1 MIITIDGPSSS
12 GKSTLAKLISDH
24 FSILHIDS
32 GSIYRTI
39 TLLAIENK
47 LIIDKKVQ
55 VEKLI
60 ECLNNNVITF
70 KKNTENKFQICIN
83 NEFVESKIRSTII
96 SNNVSTVATIKEI
109 RDYVLKLQREIAQN
123 KSIVMDGRDIGSVVF
138 PNAEYKFYLD
148 ASLKNRSKRR
158 WTELKD
164 GEKNITITTVESD
177 LENRDIIDSNRVHSP
192 LVIPENSI
200 VINSDDL
207 SINQVLKKILHF
219 IK

>member
-24 FSILHIDS
+24 FSIIHIDS

-55 VEKLI
+55 VRKLI

-70 KKNTENKFQICIN
+70 KKNAENKFQICIN
-83 NEFVESKIRSTII
+83 NEFVESKIRSTTI

-109 RDYVLKLQREIAQN
+109 RDYVLKLQRKIAQN

-192 LVIPENSI
+192 LVIPENAI

>member
-24 FSILHIDS
+24 FSIIHIDS

-47 LIIDKKVQ
+47 LMIDKIVQ

-70 KKNTENKFQICIN
+70 KKNTENKFQICVN
-83 NEFVESKIRSTII
+83 NKFVESKIRSTTI

-192 LVIPENSI
+192 LVIPENAI

-207 SINQVLKKILHF
+207 SINQVFKKILHF

>member
-24 FSILHIDS
+24 FSIIHIDS

-70 KKNTENKFQICIN
+70 KKNAENKFQICIN

-192 LVIPENSI
+192 LVIPENAI

>member
-12 GKSTLAKLISDH
+12 GKSTLAKLISEH
-24 FSILHIDS
+24 FSIIHIDS

-70 KKNTENKFQICIN
+70 KKNVENKFQICVN
-83 NEFVESKIRSTII
+83 NEFVESKIRSTTI
-96 SNNVSTVATIKEI
+96 SNNVSAVATIKEI

-138 PNAEYKFYLD
+138 PNADYKFYLD

-192 LVIPENSI
+192 LVIPENAI

>member
-24 FSILHIDS
+24 FSIIHIDS

-83 NEFVESKIRSTII
+83 NEFVESKIRSTTI

-177 LENRDIIDSNRVHSP
+177 LENRDIIDSNRAHSP
-192 LVIPENSI
+192 LVIPENAI

>member
-24 FSILHIDS
+24 FSIIHIDS

-39 TLLAIENK
+39 TLLAIQNK

-60 ECLNNNVITF
+60 ECLNNNIITF
-70 KKNTENKFQICIN
+70 KKNAENKFQICIN
-83 NEFVESKIRSTII
+83 NEFVESKIRSTTI

-158 WTELKD
+158 WRELKD

-192 LVIPENSI
+192 LVIPKNAI

>member
-24 FSILHIDS
+24 FSIIHIDS

-47 LIIDKKVQ
+47 LITDKKVQ

-70 KKNTENKFQICIN
+70 KKNAENKFQICIN
-83 NEFVESKIRSTII
+83 NEFVESKIRSTTI

-177 LENRDIIDSNRVHSP
+177 LENRDIIDSSRVHSP
-192 LVIPENSI
+192 LVIPENAI

>member
-24 FSILHIDS
+24 FSIIHIDS

-70 KKNTENKFQICIN
+70 KKNAENKFQICIN
-83 NEFVESKIRSTII
+83 NEFVDSKIRSTTI

>member
-1 MIITIDGPSSS
+1 M
-12 GKSTLAKLISDH
+12 
-24 FSILHIDS
+24 
-32 GSIYRTI
+32 
-39 TLLAIENK
+39 
-47 LIIDKKVQ
+47 
-55 VEKLI
+55 
-60 ECLNNNVITF
+60 NNNVITF
-70 KKNTENKFQICIN
+70 KKNAENKFQICIN
-83 NEFVESKIRSTII
+83 NEFVESKIRSTTI

>member
-12 GKSTLAKLISDH
+12 GKSTLAKLISDY
-24 FSILHIDS
+24 FSIIHIDS

-70 KKNTENKFQICIN
+70 KKNAENKFQICIN
-83 NEFVESKIRSTII
+83 NEFVESKIRSTTI

-158 WTELKD
+158 WRELKD

-192 LVIPENSI
+192 LVIPENAI

>member
-24 FSILHIDS
+24 FSIIHIDS

-70 KKNTENKFQICIN
+70 KKNAENKFQICIN
-83 NEFVESKIRSTII
+83 NEFVESKIRSTTI

-192 LVIPENSI
+192 LVIPENVI

>member
-24 FSILHIDS
+24 FSIIHIDS

-39 TLLAIENK
+39 THLAIENK
-47 LIIDKKVQ
+47 LIKDKEVQ
-55 VEKLI
+55 LEKLI
-60 ECLNNNVITF
+60 KCLNNNIITF
-70 KKNTENKFQICIN
+70 KRNDTNKFQICLN
-83 NEFVESKIRSTII
+83 NEFVESKIRTTII

-109 RDYVLKLQREIAQN
+109 RNYVLKLQREIAVN

-138 PNAEYKFYLD
+138 PNAEYKFYLC

-158 WTELKD
+158 WKELKD
-164 GEKNITITTVESD
+164 DEKNITITTVESD
-177 LENRDIIDSNRVHSP
+177 LENRDIIDSEREHSP
-192 LVIPENSI
+192 LIIPENAI

-207 SINQVLKKILHF
+207 SISQVFKKILHF

>member
-24 FSILHIDS
+24 FSIIHIDS

-70 KKNTENKFQICIN
+70 KKNAENKFQICIN
-83 NEFVESKIRSTII
+83 NEFVESKIRSTTI

-192 LVIPENSI
+192 LVIPENAI

-207 SINQVLKKILHF
+207 SINQVLKKILQF

>member
-24 FSILHIDS
+24 FSIIHIDS

-70 KKNTENKFQICIN
+70 KKNAENKFQICIN
-83 NEFVESKIRSTII
+83 NEFVESKIRSTTI

-158 WTELKD
+158 WKELKD
-164 GEKNITITTVESD
+164 DEKSLTISTVESD

-192 LVIPENSI
+192 LVIPENAI

>member
-24 FSILHIDS
+24 FSIIHIDS

-70 KKNTENKFQICIN
+70 KKNAENKFQICIN
-83 NEFVESKIRSTII
+83 NEFVESKIRSTTI

-164 GEKNITITTVESD
+164 DEKNITITTVESD

-192 LVIPENSI
+192 LVIPENAI

>member
-24 FSILHIDS
+24 FSIIHIDS

-70 KKNTENKFQICIN
+70 KKDAENKFQICIN
-83 NEFVESKIRSTII
+83 NEFVESKIRSTTI

-192 LVIPENSI
+192 LVIPENAI

>member
-24 FSILHIDS
+24 FSIIHIDS

-83 NEFVESKIRSTII
+83 NEFVESKIRSTTI

>member
-24 FSILHIDS
+24 FSIIHIDS

-47 LIIDKKVQ
+47 LIIDRKVQ

-70 KKNTENKFQICIN
+70 KKNAENKFQICIN
-83 NEFVESKIRSTII
+83 NEFVESKIRSTTI

-192 LVIPENSI
+192 LVIPENAI

>member
-12 GKSTLAKLISDH
+12 RKSTLAKLISDH
-24 FSILHIDS
+24 FSIIHIDS

-70 KKNTENKFQICIN
+70 KKNAENKFQICIN
-83 NEFVESKIRSTII
+83 NEFVESKIRSTTI

-192 LVIPENSI
+192 LVIPENAI

>member
-24 FSILHIDS
+24 FSIIHIDS

-70 KKNTENKFQICIN
+70 KKNAENKFQICIN
-83 NEFVESKIRSTII
+83 NEFVESKIRSTTI

-158 WTELKD
+158 WRELKD

-192 LVIPENSI
+192 LVIPENAI

>member
-24 FSILHIDS
+24 FSIIHIDS

-70 KKNTENKFQICIN
+70 KKNAENKFQICIN
-83 NEFVESKIRSTII
+83 NEFVESKIRSTTI

-109 RDYVLKLQREIAQN
+109 RDYVLKLQTEIAQN

-138 PNAEYKFYLD
+138 PNAKYKFYLD

-192 LVIPENSI
+192 LVIPENAI

>member
-24 FSILHIDS
+24 FSIIHIDS

-70 KKNTENKFQICIN
+70 KKNAENKFQICIN
-83 NEFVESKIRSTII
+83 NEFVESKIRNTII
-96 SNNVSTVATIKEI
+96 SNNVSTIATIKEI

-164 GEKNITITTVESD
+164 GEKNITINTVESD

-192 LVIPENSI
+192 LVIPENAI

-207 SINQVLKKILHF
+207 SINEVLKKILQF

>member
-24 FSILHIDS
+24 FSIIHIDS

-47 LIIDKKVQ
+47 LIINKKVE

-70 KKNTENKFQICIN
+70 KKNAENKFQICIN
-83 NEFVESKIRSTII
+83 NEFVESKIRSTTI

-192 LVIPENSI
+192 LVIPENAI

>member
-24 FSILHIDS
+24 FSIIHIDS

-70 KKNTENKFQICIN
+70 KKNAENKFQICIN
-83 NEFVESKIRSTII
+83 NEFVESKIRSTTI

-164 GEKNITITTVESD
+164 GEKNITINTVESD
-177 LENRDIIDSNRVHSP
+177 LENRDIIDSNRAHSP
-192 LVIPENSI
+192 LVIPENAI

>member
-24 FSILHIDS
+24 FSIIHIDS

-70 KKNTENKFQICIN
+70 KKNAENKFQICIN
-83 NEFVESKIRSTII
+83 NEFVESKIRNTII
-96 SNNVSTVATIKEI
+96 SNNVSTIATIKEI

-123 KSIVMDGRDIGSVVF
+123 KSIIMDGRDIGSVVF

-164 GEKNITITTVESD
+164 GEKNITINTVESD
-177 LENRDIIDSNRVHSP
+177 LENRDIIDSNRAHSP
-192 LVIPENSI
+192 LVIPENAI

-207 SINQVLKKILHF
+207 SINEVLKKILQF

>member
-24 FSILHIDS
+24 FSIIHIDS

-47 LIIDKKVQ
+47 LMIDKIVQ

-83 NEFVESKIRSTII
+83 NEFVESKIRSTTI

-192 LVIPENSI
+192 LVIPENAI

-207 SINQVLKKILHF
+207 SINQVFKKILHF

>member
-24 FSILHIDS
+24 FSIIHIDS

-70 KKNTENKFQICIN
+70 KKNAENKFQICIN

-164 GEKNITITTVESD
+164 GEKNITITTVKSD

-192 LVIPENSI
+192 LVIPKNAI

>member
-24 FSILHIDS
+24 FSIIHIDS

-70 KKNTENKFQICIN
+70 KKNAENKFQICIN
-83 NEFVESKIRSTII
+83 NEFVESKIRSTTI

-164 GEKNITITTVESD
+164 GEKNITIATVESD
-177 LENRDIIDSNRVHSP
+177 LENRDIIDSNRAHSP
-192 LVIPENSI
+192 LVIPENAI

>member
-24 FSILHIDS
+24 FSIIHIDS

-39 TLLAIENK
+39 TLLAIENN

-55 VEKLI
+55 VKKLI
-60 ECLNNNVITF
+60 DCLINNVITF
-70 KKNTENKFQICIN
+70 KKNAENKFQICIN
-83 NEFVESKIRSTII
+83 NEFIESKIRSTRI

-109 RDYVLKLQREIAQN
+109 RDYVLKLQRDIALN

-164 GEKNITITTVESD
+164 DEKNITISTVESD
-177 LENRDIIDSNRVHSP
+177 LENRDIVDSNRLHSP
-192 LVIPENSI
+192 LVIPENAI

-207 SINQVLKKILHF
+207 SINQVFKKILHF

>member
-24 FSILHIDS
+24 FSIIHIDS

-39 TLLAIENK
+39 THLAIENK
-47 LIIDKKVQ
+47 LIIDKEVQ
-55 VEKLI
+55 LEKLI
-60 ECLNNNVITF
+60 KCLNNNIITF
-70 KKNTENKFQICIN
+70 KRNDTNKFQICLN
-83 NEFVESKIRSTII
+83 NEFVESKIRTTII

-109 RDYVLKLQREIAQN
+109 RNYVLKLQREIAVN

-138 PNAEYKFYLD
+138 PNAEYKFYLC

-158 WTELKD
+158 WKELKD
-164 GEKNITITTVESD
+164 DEKNITITTVESD
-177 LENRDIIDSNRVHSP
+177 LENRDIIDSEREHSP
-192 LVIPENSI
+192 LIIPENAI

-207 SINQVLKKILHF
+207 SISQVFKKILHF

>member
-24 FSILHIDS
+24 FSIIHIDS

-47 LIIDKKVQ
+47 LITDKKVQ

-60 ECLNNNVITF
+60 ECLSNNVITF
-70 KKNTENKFQICIN
+70 KKNAENKFQICVN
-83 NEFVESKIRSTII
+83 NEFVESKIRSTTI

-138 PNAEYKFYLD
+138 PNAEYNFYLD

-192 LVIPENSI
+192 LVIPENAI

-207 SINQVLKKILHF
+207 SINQVFKKILHF

>member
-12 GKSTLAKLISDH
+12 GKSTIAKLISDH
-24 FSILHIDS
+24 FSIIHIDS

-47 LIIDKKVQ
+47 LIIDKIVQ

-70 KKNTENKFQICIN
+70 KKNTENKFQICVN
-83 NEFVESKIRSTII
+83 NEFVESKIRSTTI

-192 LVIPENSI
+192 LVIPENAI

>member
-24 FSILHIDS
+24 FSIIHIDS

-39 TLLAIENK
+39 THLAIENK
-47 LIIDKKVQ
+47 LIKDKEVQ
-55 VEKLI
+55 LEKLI
-60 ECLNNNVITF
+60 KCLNNNIITF
-70 KKNTENKFQICIN
+70 KRNDTNKFQICLN
-83 NEFVESKIRSTII
+83 NEFVESKIRTTII

-109 RDYVLKLQREIAQN
+109 RNYVLKLQREIAVN

-138 PNAEYKFYLD
+138 PNAEYKFYLC

-158 WTELKD
+158 WKELKD
-164 GEKNITITTVESD
+164 DEKNITIITVESD
-177 LENRDIIDSNRVHSP
+177 LENRDIIDSEREHSP
-192 LVIPENSI
+192 LIIPENAI

-207 SINQVLKKILHF
+207 SISQVFKKTLHF

>member
-24 FSILHIDS
+24 FSIIHIDS

-70 KKNTENKFQICIN
+70 KKNAENKFQICIN
-83 NEFVESKIRSTII
+83 NEFVESKIRSTTI

-177 LENRDIIDSNRVHSP
+177 LKNRDIIDSNRVHSP

>member
-24 FSILHIDS
+24 FSIIHIDS

-70 KKNTENKFQICIN
+70 KKNAENKFQICIN
-83 NEFVESKIRSTII
+83 NEFVESKIRSTTI

-192 LVIPENSI
+192 LVIPENAI

-207 SINQVLKKILHF
+207 SINEVLKKILQF

>member
-24 FSILHIDS
+24 FSIIHIDS

-70 KKNTENKFQICIN
+70 KKNAENKFQICIN
-83 NEFVESKIRSTII
+83 NEFVESKIRSTTI

-164 GEKNITITTVESD
+164 GEKNITINTVESD

-192 LVIPENSI
+192 LVIPENAI

-207 SINQVLKKILHF
+207 SINEVLKKILQF

>member
-24 FSILHIDS
+24 FSIIHVDS

-70 KKNTENKFQICIN
+70 KKNAENKFQICIN
-83 NEFVESKIRSTII
+83 NEFVESKIRSTTI

-192 LVIPENSI
+192 LVIPENAI